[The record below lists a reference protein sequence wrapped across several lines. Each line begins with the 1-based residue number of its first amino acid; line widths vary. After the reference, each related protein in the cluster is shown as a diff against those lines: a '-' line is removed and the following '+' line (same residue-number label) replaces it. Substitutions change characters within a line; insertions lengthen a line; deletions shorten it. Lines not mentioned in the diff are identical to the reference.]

1 MLFLFLF
8 FFPLAFCFCFVVV
21 GDICRCE
28 ERMPSDANSVSV
40 LFLSVVIDGG
50 FFPFP
55 FPPPAFFKFQTK
67 PNMTPF
73 GDIYAEGKENDAKL
87 RLKRPGKLSE
97 ELRQALGLKSALAPP
112 PWLTNMQRYGLPPS
126 YANMHIPGLNVPIP
140 PGARYGYAEGEWGK
154 PPVDESGQPVYG
166 DPFGVYAAQEQQWQL
181 TSQVEKT
188 QWGALQADAEAESS
202 DDDDDEDEEEDEE
215 DTGPDMKP
223 SAAAAAASRGGFDA
237 AGMASMS
244 GLASTAGLQ
253 TPDDIELRK
262 RGGAESTL
270 GAEPLQLRKE
280 LYTVLEQKE
289 AKVGSGALYGSAHTY
304 ALPSSAAA
312 ATGAGAGA
320 GTGKAAD
327 ARPDFV
333 KTQLAAAAAV
343 EAVRP
348 HSP

>member
-1 MLFLFLF
+1 
-8 FFPLAFCFCFVVV
+8 
-21 GDICRCE
+21 
-28 ERMPSDANSVSV
+28 
-40 LFLSVVIDGG
+40 
-50 FFPFP
+50 
-55 FPPPAFFKFQTK
+55 
-67 PNMTPF
+67 MTPF

-202 DDDDDEDEEEDEE
+202 DDDDDDDAGSEETDDANEGAADV
-215 DTGPDMKP
+215 KP
-223 SAAAAAASRGGFDA
+223 ASVPRGFDA
-237 AGMASMS
+237 AGLASLS

-262 RGGAESTL
+262 RGAESTVT
-270 GAEPLQLRKE
+270 EPLQLRKE

-304 ALPSSAAA
+304 ALPAAGTAAA
-312 ATGAGAGA
+312 GAA
-320 GTGKAAD
+320 KAAD

-343 EAVRP
+343 EAVWGRVCCCFIFFFLYIFCFIG
-348 HSP
+348 S